1 MLLALPPVHIVH
13 SHLYLKRKNHK
24 MLNKRK
30 PLLRIA
36 SWYVLFLPIISSTLL
51 LYSGVDWKWWVVIV
65 SQFILFYPLICF
77 VFQFVFFYEDCMV
90 IIRPLNPFRMKRIIT
105 YNQIDHI
112 KDVFQGR
119 TTAVMSPY
127 DLLVYIHGKKQPVG
141 IPMPSSSK
149 KQESLKTLIESKGVR
164 AEWGIYG
171 NHF

>member
-1 MLLALPPVHIVH
+1 MLLVLPPVLIVH

-30 PLLRIA
+30 PLLRTA
-36 SWYVLFLPIISSTLL
+36 SWYVLSFPIISSTLL
-51 LYSGVDWKWWVVIV
+51 LYSGGDWKWWIVIV

-127 DLLVYIHGKKQPVG
+127 DLLVYIHGKRQPVG

-149 KQESLKTLIESKGVR
+149 KQESLKILIDSKGVR